1 MNNLQFTY
9 QFINEP
15 TAITNKHN
23 RDVPTILSI
32 DATLT
37 VIIKGEV
44 YLEAEIAILEFYK
57 ALLKWKQEVTTSHI
71 PAFYYYTIEH
81 DDCEEGEGAILSM
94 LPFADKARI
103 TTIWA
108 EVDSYNVFDQPYA
121 VSKLM
126 ELEARLKRDIENYF
140 HIDLE
145 KFVRNIPYRKAS
157 TDKDTIL

>member
-15 TAITNKHN
+15 NAIFNKHFK
-23 RDVPTILSI
+23 DVPTILSI

-37 VIIKGEV
+37 VKIKDET
-44 YLEAEIAILEFYK
+44 YFEAEIAILEFYK
-57 ALLKWKQEVTTSHI
+57 ALLKWKQKVTTSHI
-71 PAFYYYTIEH
+71 PSFHYYSIEY
-81 DDCEEGEGAILSM
+81 DDYEDGAILSI

-108 EVDSYNVFDQPYA
+108 EVDIYNVLDQSYA

-126 ELEARLKRDIENYF
+126 ELEAALRRGLEDYFQIE
-140 HIDLE
+140 LE
-145 KFVRNIPYRKAS
+145 KFVRHIPYRKD
-157 TDKDTIL
+157 DKF